1 MGQNGHEMGSPEVIM
16 KECILTATIL
26 VELPSWD
33 QYELLDSGDGRRLE
47 RIGGKILIRPEP
59 KAWWKPDIGIAEW
72 RSAGAIF
79 EVGQGW
85 EGPDY
90 APGNTWK
97 LSFDGTEFVARFGS
111 NKHIGVF
118 PEQSSQWRWLS
129 RRLAEAGRP
138 IRVLNLFGYTGIAS
152 LVAAQFGAEVTHVDA
167 SKPAIAWGK
176 ENVTKFQQER
186 FRIRWIVDDV
196 QKFVSREIRRGN
208 FYDAILLDPPAFGR
222 GPKQEVWK
230 SDSQLADLLA
240 SCRQLLSDRPLA
252 LLCTAYSIDASSMML
267 KNVLADAFGD
277 GGGTLEVGEIGMGSH
292 NCTKILSVALFG
304 RISWR

>member
-1 MGQNGHEMGSPEVIM
+1 
-16 KECILTATIL
+16 
-26 VELPSWD
+26 
-33 QYELLDSGDGRRLE
+33 
-47 RIGGKILIRPEP
+47 
-59 KAWWKPDIGIAEW
+59 
-72 RSAGAIF
+72 
-79 EVGQGW
+79 
-85 EGPDY
+85 
-90 APGNTWK
+90 
-97 LSFDGTEFVARFGS
+97 
-111 NKHIGVF
+111 
-118 PEQSSQWRWLS
+118 
-129 RRLAEAGRP
+129 
-138 IRVLNLFGYTGIAS
+138 VLNLFGYTGIAS